1 MENNEKNKV
10 KLSSEKK
17 IFFKGII
24 LGAIILIWTY
34 TVVNGGMIFY
44 RRNNANREIPIE
56 EKIEIITNLLDI
68 NFVGEI
74 EEANLRDGIFRGLV
88 EGAGDRYT
96 TYLTTAEFTR
106 FIDAQRGTFVGIGA
120 GVAEA
125 DGGGVLILSP
135 FEGGPA
141 YNAGILPGD
150 IIRAVDGTSI
160 LTYSLEVAISMIT
173 GDEGTVVNLTVYR
186 EFENRTFDIDITRA
200 VIQVPTVNFEILE
213 EGIGYI
219 RLSEFGAFSRVQFA
233 EAVEALKE
241 EGMEALIVDVRNNPG
256 GRLDVVVGITETLVP
271 EGLILFMN
279 DASGQ
284 RTDFTSRGAYLGI
297 PMVVLI
303 NGNSASASEVLA
315 GAVQDHGV
323 GTIIG
328 EQSFGKAS
336 VQDFFPLPDGSAVR
350 ITIATYYTPNGQAIN
365 NHGLT
370 PDIVVEMDPF
380 LSARISSIERYED
393 VQLIKAIEYLQ
404 NNN

>member
-1 MENNEKNKV
+1 MENNEKRT
-10 KLSSEKK
+10 L
-17 IFFKGII
+17 FKGIL
-24 LGAIILIWTY
+24 LGAVILIWTY
-34 TVVNGGMIFY
+34 TVVSGGIALY
-44 RRNNANREIPIE
+44 RRHNATREIPIY
-56 EKIEIITNLLDI
+56 EKIDIITNLLYS
-68 NFVGEI
+68 NFVGDI
-74 EEANLRDGIFRGLV
+74 EAEHLRDGIFRGLV

-96 TYLTTAEFTR
+96 TYLTTNEFTR
-106 FIDAQRGTFVGIGA
+106 FLDSARGTFVGIGA

-125 DGGGVLILSP
+125 PNGGVLILSP

-141 YNAGILPGD
+141 YNSGILPGD
-150 IIRAVDGTSI
+150 VIRAVDGTSI
-160 LTYSLEVAISMIT
+160 LSYSLEVAISMIT

-200 VIQVPTVNFEILE
+200 VIQVPTVSFEILE

-219 RLSEFGAFSRVQFA
+219 RLSEFGAFSREQFA
-233 EAVEALKE
+233 EAVLELKE
-241 EGMEALIVDVRNNPG
+241 DGMEALILDVRNNPG

-279 DASGQ
+279 NNEGQ
-284 RTDFTSRGAYLGI
+284 RTEFNSRGDYLGI

-315 GAVQDHGV
+315 GAIQDHGV

-336 VQDFFPLPDGSAVR
+336 VQDFFPLPDGSAIR

-365 NHGLT
+365 NYGLT
-370 PDIVVEMDPF
+370 PDIIVEMDPF
-380 LSARISSIERYED
+380 LSARLSQIERYED
-393 VQLIKAIEYLQ
+393 VQLMEAISYLQ
-404 NNN
+404 NQNDN